1 MSHKICIELKDDIVE
16 DDDDSRFIFKR
27 LWTFVN
33 SKKDKKSKTQELKGV
48 YLYIYIYIYMCMR
61 AF

>member
-1 MSHKICIELKDDIVE
+1 MSFKICIELKDDIVE

-48 YLYIYIYIYMCMR
+48 YLYICVCECMR

>member
-16 DDDDSRFIFKR
+16 DDDDRRYIFKS

-33 SKKDKKSKTQELKGV
+33 SKKEKKSKTQELKGA
-48 YLYIYIYIYMCMR
+48 YFYILYYMCVCMR
-61 AF
+61 TF